1 VLNTLPAMDEFH
13 RAELLSY
20 SPSRGTYDVILADRD
35 SSMGYW
41 DFVECDM
48 DKFVEK

>member
-1 VLNTLPAMDEFH
+1 M
-13 RAELLSY
+13 ELLSF
-20 SPSRGTYDVILADRD
+20 SPSRGTYNVILANQD